1 MANALRHRGPHRGSA
16 NTAVMLLFKET
27 REPAEGKSSRLYRWR
42 ASAS

>member
-1 MANALRHRGPHRGSA
+1 MANALLHRDPHRDSA

-27 REPAEGKSSRLYRWR
+27 REPAEDKRSRLYRWR